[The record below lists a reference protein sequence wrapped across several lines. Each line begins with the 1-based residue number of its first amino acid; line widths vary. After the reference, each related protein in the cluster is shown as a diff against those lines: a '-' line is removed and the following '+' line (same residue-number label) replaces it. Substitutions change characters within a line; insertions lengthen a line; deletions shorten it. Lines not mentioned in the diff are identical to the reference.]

1 MVHLLSRSEYAQF
14 WGFGG
19 TCVSLTTSCYC
30 GVSFCIAVCVVLTLN
45 SQTIQKEACISIQKS
60 MSIRHVGGSCVNI
73 IFSFISTENKV
84 KWKRT
89 AAVLIRASLCS
100 GAGQES
106 YSLHKEPIGGIS
118 SPPTPLPPSSYP
130 HSLLHPC
137 PPPSYSLPS

>member
-84 KWKRT
+84 KWKRNDFFVCFFVFLNT
-89 AAVLIRASLCS
+89 GIIFFFSLF
-100 GAGQES
+100 
-106 YSLHKEPIGGIS
+106 
-118 SPPTPLPPSSYP
+118 
-130 HSLLHPC
+130 
-137 PPPSYSLPS
+137 